1 MKLKKIQFDEK
12 VPLTSHLGEVRSR
25 LIRVIILLS
34 ILFVICFTLSETF
47 LDIIRVPLKE
57 RNLIFISPTEAFFA
71 HLKLGFFFALA
82 LSIPFILYH
91 LWEFISPG
99 LKIKE
104 RKYTLP
110 FVIFSTMFFIIGAL
124 FAYKYI
130 LPLGLR
136 FLLTYK
142 TNALTPNITI
152 GYYISFTFRIILVF
166 GIIFE
171 LPLISFFLT
180 KIGIVK
186 PSILTKNRK
195 YAILLIFVV
204 SAILTP
210 PDVITQILMA
220 LPLIFL
226 YEISVI
232 VCRMVYRVW
241 YTGKNKLIKRALP
254 RPDVQR
260 IP

>member
-12 VPLTSHLGEVRSR
+12 IPLTSHLGEIRSR

-34 ILFVICFTLSETF
+34 VVFVICFYLSESI
-47 LDIIRVPLKE
+47 LDIIREPIKGY
-57 RNLIFISPTEAFFA
+57 NLVFLSPTEAFFA
-71 HLKLGFFFALA
+71 HLKLGFFTALA
-82 LSIPFILYH
+82 LTIPFILYH

-104 RKYTLP
+104 KKHTLP
-110 FVIFSTMFFIIGAL
+110 FVIFSTISFILGAL
-124 FAYKYI
+124 FAYFLI

-142 TNALTPNITI
+142 TNSLTPTITI
-152 GYYISFTFRIILVF
+152 GYYIGFTFRLILVF

-171 LPLISFFLT
+171 LPLIIFFLT

-186 PSILTKNRK
+186 PSMLTKNRK
-195 YAILLIFVV
+195 YAILIIFIV

-210 PDVITQILMA
+210 PDVVTQILMA
-220 LPLIFL
+220 VPLIFL

-232 VCRMVYRVW
+232 ACRMAFRQKQ
-241 YTGKNKLIKRALP
+241 TDKESTSGE
-254 RPDVQR
+254 
-260 IP
+260 

>member
-12 VPLTSHLGEVRSR
+12 VPLTSHLGEIRFR

-34 ILFVICFTLSETF
+34 VVFVICFYLSESI
-47 LDIIRVPLKE
+47 LDIIRKPISGY
-57 RNLIFISPTEAFFA
+57 NLVFLSPTEAFFA
-71 HLKLGFFFALA
+71 HLKLGFFTALA
-82 LSIPFILYH
+82 LTIPFILYH

-104 RKYTLP
+104 KKHTLP
-110 FVIFSTMFFIIGAL
+110 FVILSTISFISGAL
-124 FAYKYI
+124 FAYFLI
-130 LPLGLR
+130 LPFGLG
-136 FLLTYK
+136 FLLKYK

-152 GYYISFTFRIILVF
+152 GNYIGFAFRLILVF

-171 LPLISFFLT
+171 LPLIIFFLT

-186 PSILTKNRK
+186 PTMLTKNRK
-195 YAILLIFVV
+195 YAILIIFIA

-210 PDVITQILMA
+210 PDVVTQILMA
-220 LPLIFL
+220 IPLIFL

-232 VCRMVYRVW
+232 GCRVAFRKKQ
-241 YTGKNKLIKRALP
+241 TEKESASGG
-254 RPDVQR
+254 
-260 IP
+260 

>member
-1 MKLKKIQFDEK
+1 MKLKKIRFEEK
-12 VPLTSHLGEVRSR
+12 VPLTSHLGEIRTR
-25 LIRVIILLS
+25 LIRVIVLLS
-34 ILFVICFTLSETF
+34 VLFVICFYLSESI
-47 LDIIRVPLKE
+47 LDIIRKPINE
-57 RNLIFISPTEAFFA
+57 YNLIFISPTEGFFA
-71 HLKLGFFFALA
+71 HLKLAFFSALA

-104 RKYTLP
+104 RRHTLP
-110 FVIFSTMFFIIGAL
+110 FVIFSTISFIIGAL
-124 FAYKYI
+124 FAYYLI

-142 TNALTPNITI
+142 TSALTPNITI
-152 GYYISFTFRIILVF
+152 GYYISFTIRLILVF

-171 LPLISFFLT
+171 LPLIILFLT

-186 PSILTKNRK
+186 PPVLIKNRK
-195 YAILLIFVV
+195 YAILIIFII

-210 PDVITQILMA
+210 PDVVTQILMA
-220 LPLIFL
+220 IPLIFL

-232 VCRMVYRVW
+232 VCRITYRQKQM
-241 YTGKNKLIKRALP
+241 GKESTAGI
-254 RPDVQR
+254 
-260 IP
+260 